1 MGRGEMGMELLGTI
15 GSVIIK
21 VAFAAA
27 LAAVFFY
34 YRSFKGNSDRA
45 LFYARNCYHLATLSL
60 ITAASVFLY
69 LILTHQFQF
78 TYVWEYSSTDLS
90 LPLLI
95 STFYAGQEGSFTLWA
110 LYTSFI
116 GIFLMLY
123 TSRRDYESATMSV
136 YSLILSFLLLML
148 VVKNPF
154 TLIWDSFPA
163 DLVKTGAIPGGL
175 QNVVILDAVKGV
187 WAQFPSQGK
196 GLNPLLQNYW
206 MVIHPQILFIGFSSM
221 AVPYTLAVAAMM
233 KRDYHSWIRIATPWA
248 VFGSMVLGT
257 GIILGGYWAYET
269 LGWGGFWGW
278 DPVENSSLIPWL
290 LCVASIH
297 SALNQRKTGGFVRT
311 NIVFSLLTFVTV
323 LYSTFLTR
331 SGVLGDTS
339 VHSFVDPGMWVYWLL
354 LGCLAVFIGIGF
366 GLFAFRVKEMPR
378 VPVKHSYFS
387 REFAL
392 FLGAFT
398 LSFVALFVAIG
409 TSSPIITSIAKG
421 KASAVEIAYYVHTN
435 LPLGIVICLLSG
447 LGQLLW
453 WRQSNAGSFTRSLMV
468 PVTLSLVI
476 TGIVYGVLGSE
487 EFLILLFTFC
497 AAFSLI
503 ANVKV
508 GYSVFAGNPKFVGGS
523 IAHVGIA
530 IMCLGFV
537 TSSRYDSKATLALER
552 GRPTESMGY
561 RLTYLGYKELDSE
574 RYAFNVEVHHGGVT
588 KTVAPIMRFNSQ
600 DNSTIRH
607 PDVINFLSRDF
618 YVSPVTVESGG
629 ETAVSHTL
637 VRGRPVA
644 IGDLTV
650 TFNEFEFTDE
660 HRAAMAEGKEFFISA
675 DLLVQ
680 EGKSSRQ
687 LKLLMRNSAAGSDFV
702 PATYASKDGKQY
714 QFAMTR
720 MMPSQEDPSQSA
732 VAVDVTLPHDPAVH
746 QKEDTLIIEASIKP
760 MINLVWAGTVTL
772 VIGFLLTILR
782 RVDEARR
789 QGDKIQASE

>member
-1 MGRGEMGMELLGTI
+1 MVLLGTI
-15 GSVIIK
+15 GSSIMK

-27 LAAVFFY
+27 LAAAFFY
-34 YRSFKGNSDRA
+34 YRSFRGSSERA

-60 ITAASVFLY
+60 IAAASVFLY

-90 LPLLI
+90 IPLLI
-95 STFYAGQEGSFTLWA
+95 STFYAGQEGSFMLWA
-110 LYTSFI
+110 LYTSLI
-116 GIFLMLY
+116 GVFLMLY
-123 TSRRDYESATMSV
+123 TSRRDYETATMSV

-154 TLIWDSFPA
+154 ALIWDTFPG
-163 DLVKTGAIPGGL
+163 DLIKSGPIPIGL
-175 QNVVILDAVKGV
+175 QNAVVLDAAKGI

-206 MVIHPQILFIGFSSM
+206 MVIHPQILFTGFSAM
-221 AVPYTLAVAAMM
+221 AVPYALAVAAMM
-233 KRDYHSWIRIATPWA
+233 KRDYSSWIRIATPWA

-311 NIVFSLLTFVTV
+311 NIIFSLLTFVTV

-354 LGCLAVFIGIGF
+354 LGCLGLFTGIGF
-366 GLFAFRVKEMPR
+366 GLFAYRVKDMPN
-378 VPVKHSYFS
+378 VPAKHSYFS

-392 FLGAFT
+392 FLGAFA

-409 TSSPIITSIAKG
+409 TSSPIITSIFKG
-421 KASAVEIAYYVHTN
+421 KASAVEISYYVTTN

-453 WRQSNAGSFTRSLMV
+453 WRQSKKGSFLQSLLV
-468 PVTLSLVI
+468 PLALSLVA
-476 TGIVYGVLGSE
+476 TGLVYGLLGSE
-487 EFLILLFTFC
+487 ELLILLFTFC

-503 ANVKV
+503 VNAKV

-537 TSSRYDSKATLALER
+537 TSARYDSKATLALPK
-552 GRPTESMGY
+552 GKTTESMGY
-561 RLTYLGYKELDSE
+561 QLTYVGYNALDNE

-588 KTVAPIMRFNSQ
+588 KTVAPVMRFNSQ

-618 YVSPVTVESGG
+618 YVAPVSVETG
-629 ETAVSHTL
+629 EEAPVSHTL
-637 VRGRPVA
+637 VLGKPVS

-650 TFNEFEFTDE
+650 TFNQFEFTDE
-660 HRAAMAEGKEFFISA
+660 HRTAMAEGKDFFINA
-675 DLLVQ
+675 DLSVKDGRNVRKL
-680 EGKSSRQ
+680 Q
-687 LKLLMRNSAAGSDFV
+687 LRMKNGPAGAEFV
-702 PATYASKDGKQY
+702 PEVYTSYDGKTY
-714 QFAMTR
+714 QFAMTQ
-720 MMPSQEDPSQSA
+720 MMPSQEDPAQSA
-732 VAVDVTLPHDPAVH
+732 VAVDVVLPHDTSAP
-746 QKEDTLIIEASIKP
+746 QKEETLIVEASIKP

-772 VIGFLLTILR
+772 VVGFLLTIIR
-782 RVDEARR
+782 RVAEARR
-789 QGDKIQASE
+789 QGEKVQSSE